1 MTHQSELDKD
11 ALIEDLAHENAR
23 LKKAL
28 LVLNG
33 GRILIASAAGSLV
46 GAALTLLCMAV
57 IGG

>member
-23 LKKAL
+23 LRSRL
-28 LVLNG
+28 LARNF
-33 GRILIASAAGSLV
+33 GRIAAASMI